1 MILVARGKYGRVET
15 GRFANGRFVNI
26 HPIALSDSLD
36 LKVSQPL
43 MIICKYRGCM
53 EVQIQLST
61 DDSEC
66 Y

>member
-1 MILVARGKYGRVET
+1 MEGWKPVVSPT
-15 GRFANGRFVNI
+15 SRFANGRFVNI
-26 HPIALSDSLD
+26 HPMALSDSLD

>member
-1 MILVARGKYGRVET
+1 MILVARG
-15 GRFANGRFVNI
+15 NI
-26 HPIALSDSLD
+26 HPMALSDSLD

-43 MIICKYRGCM
+43 MRICKHRGCM

-61 DDSEC
+61 DDNEC

>member
-15 GRFANGRFVNI
+15 SRFANGRFVNI
-26 HPIALSDSLD
+26 HPMALSDSLD

-53 EVQIQLST
+53 EVQ
-61 DDSEC
+61 
-66 Y
+66 